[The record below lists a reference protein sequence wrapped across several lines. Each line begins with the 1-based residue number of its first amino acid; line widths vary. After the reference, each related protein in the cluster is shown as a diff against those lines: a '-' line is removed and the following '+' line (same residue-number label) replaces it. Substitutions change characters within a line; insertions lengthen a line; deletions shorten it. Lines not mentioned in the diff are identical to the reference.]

1 MSNNDNK
8 LIMRHATS
16 GYNYADAIMELSQFQ
31 EISSARHADE
41 GWYACVAYGRKEKAV
56 EIAYLEIRDICEV
69 RLKVF

>member
-8 LIMRHATS
+8 LIMRHETL
-16 GYNYADAIMELSQFQ
+16 GYVYADATELELLQFQ

-69 RLKVF
+69 R